1 MQDLGVGLEVSEDG
15 RQAGGP
21 GVTLTLTLTL
31 TPVPLRPVRAAGR
44 GAPRGDRLWV
54 RAAERGD

>member
-21 GVTLTLTLTL
+21 GVTLTLTLPL
-31 TPVPLRPVRAAGR
+31 TPVPPRPVKRGPQGWTCAQRGR
-44 GAPRGDRLWV
+44 QPKEGLC
-54 RAAERGD
+54 